1 MSKILI
7 YIVSAV
13 VPLTIITVLCLG
25 CTCQAESAVG
35 GGENSLASRLSPR
48 QPLNLTLR
56 DALTAAVDN
65 NPDVLLYRERI
76 EAARGQMQ
84 TQLGTLLPNL
94 SSMVRQTRQT
104 QFRGTFGLDPVRS
117 DPFSIFDARIN
128 ASQNLLTGSA
138 FTRSCR

>member
-1 MSKILI
+1 MSNSLI
-7 YIVSAV
+7 SMLFIMSIAISFSA
-13 VPLTIITVLCLG
+13 LG
-25 CTCQAESAVG
+25 AVYPCQADGVVG
-35 GGENSLASRLSPR
+35 EGENSLASRSSPR

-94 SSMVRQTRQT
+94 SSTVRQTRQT
-104 QFRGTFGLDPVRS
+104 LFRGTFGLDPVRS
-117 DPFSIFDARIN
+117 DPSAFSIC
-128 ASQNLLTGSA
+128 GSVHRK
-138 FTRSCR
+138 TY